1 VQPVGRV
8 VVGGARRE
16 TRHDERMQPSTPPVD
31 GGVDASHA
39 RRYTAGLLWEACH
52 RHPRPEVVRDAISR
66 GANVDLATKASLDH
80 RIAPLLW
87 RALTAA
93 EACDDLGEA
102 RAALS
107 DVYEV
112 YRMEAVLLL
121 PRAVSL
127 AVEPLTT
134 VGLEP
139 VVLKGPAL
147 ASRYPEPGLR
157 PMEDIDLLL
166 PAAQHQQ
173 ALRALDDAGWV
184 VVRPADRGVYDT
196 VLTHKDVPAL
206 ALELHYAL
214 EPGSQRVTALDPTA
228 LWNRRQQIDCLG
240 TDAFGLPL
248 PEEVVYLSAHAG
260 KPHHGF
266 FRMVWIA
273 DFAMITG
280 FAAEAGDEID
290 WSRIR
295 AVAADASCTTVVAAA
310 LALARRA
317 GVNSPE
323 GLFTLPTKGWRGAAI
338 RQLTDVEWP
347 LAHLELPGYH
357 LNYALADT
365 RRRRWQILLV
375 LLGSGYGIGKAWRR
389 LVRAPAAL
397 ATRVANAR
405 RQRQLG

>member
-1 VQPVGRV
+1 
-8 VVGGARRE
+8 
-16 TRHDERMQPSTPPVD
+16 
-31 GGVDASHA
+31 
-39 RRYTAGLLWEACH
+39 
-52 RHPRPEVVRDAISR
+52 VVRDSINQ
-66 GANVDLATKASLDH
+66 GADLEVASKASLDH

-87 RALTAA
+87 RTLTAA
-93 EACDDLGEA
+93 GTVDTLGEA

-112 YRMEAVLLL
+112 YRMEALLLL

-127 AVEPLTT
+127 AVGPLTRA
-134 VGLEP
+134 GLEP

-147 ASRYPEPGLR
+147 ASRYPEAGLR

-166 PAAQHQQ
+166 PAEQHHD
-173 ALRALDDAGWV
+173 ALRALSDAGWV
-184 VVRPADRGVYDT
+184 VARPARRDVYDT
-196 VLTHKDVPAL
+196 VLTHKDIPSL

-214 EPGSQRVTALDPTA
+214 ESGSQRVTALDATA
-228 LWNRRQQIDCLG
+228 LWKLRQPIDCMG
-240 TDAFGLPL
+240 TPAFGLPL

-266 FRMVWIA
+266 FRMIWIA
-273 DFAMITG
+273 DFAMVVG
-280 FAAEAGDEID
+280 LADERGDEID
-290 WSRIR
+290 WSRIQ
-295 AVAADASCTTVVAAA
+295 AVAADASCATVVAAA

-317 GVNSPE
+317 GVDAPQE
-323 GLFTLPTKGWRGAAI
+323 LFTLPTKGWRGAAI
-338 RQLTDVEWP
+338 RQLTDVSWP

-365 RRRRWQILLV
+365 RRRRWQILVV

-397 ATRVANAR
+397 LTRATNAGR
-405 RQRQLG
+405 RRQLG